1 MCADEQLFDIEI
13 ERCAC
18 GGELGTLNSPA
29 ASRTPVSTPRAT
41 ACESASLVGLTP
53 ILAESPTRATR
64 PLPTLAT
71 RATNGGSAQVNRR
84 ESGLERL
91 LAISG
96 YSRTRHA
103 SYIDECWLW
112 GSLKLACPV

>member
-1 MCADEQLFDIEI
+1 MTIASFESIIQELFKSD
-13 ERCAC
+13 R
-18 GGELGTLNSPA
+18 L
-29 ASRTPVSTPRAT
+29 
-41 ACESASLVGLTP
+41 LVGLTP

-103 SYIDECWLW
+103 GYIDECWLW